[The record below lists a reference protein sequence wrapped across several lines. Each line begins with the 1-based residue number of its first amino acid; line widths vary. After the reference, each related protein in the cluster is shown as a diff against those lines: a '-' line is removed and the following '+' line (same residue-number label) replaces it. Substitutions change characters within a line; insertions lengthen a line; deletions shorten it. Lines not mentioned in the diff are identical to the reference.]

1 MKKAFLTQPFGG
13 YYHTEPE
20 LDLTLTAVENKAVMG
35 EVLRQVWQPVALCSE
50 IETLPRAVRMF
61 GEDLVVFRTRQ
72 GKVAILARHCS
83 HRGTSLEFG
92 IPSVEGIRC
101 CYHGWHYA
109 VNGQILDT
117 PGDPPTSKL
126 KDQMCHPA
134 YPAIEYNGIVF
145 GYFGPPEEI
154 PEFPIYDSYEIP
166 GDKLVPYSL
175 TYPCNWLQVHENVMD
190 PVHAV
195 FLHTRVTFSHFTDT
209 WGLLPDLQ
217 WLDTPTG
224 MIYIT
229 TRRQADH
236 VWIRS
241 NDIILPNLAQV
252 GYVLEGGER
261 LKNFGNVG
269 RVGIT
274 RWTTPV
280 DNETCKIIGWRHFN
294 DDQNPDGL
302 HDENECGLEKVDF
315 FGQTG
320 ERTYKDRQ
328 KEPGDYDAQVSQGR
342 IANHNLEHL
351 TFCDGG
357 VMQLRRHLR
366 RCIDRLNDGKSNEQ
380 SLIRLPNGTIP
391 TYCHDT
397 VIKAPG
403 IRDDNEHDI
412 LKQIAHRVT
421 DIIVNGEYQDKA
433 DRVEQIKQ
441 HIDRFVAEIN
451 PEPVN

>member
-1 MKKAFLTQPFGG
+1 MGLGLLDTKAEEGFDTGLPGQDFTGNELTLSPDVNVNGIFRYFHSLADMGNVALQLDFNYLSDHYFSIDNSPFHFHEGYSVWNGRIGYKSANERYSLSFAVENLFDKEYLNYSVDFTPLLGMSQLMPGRPPVVQCHPGCQFLIPLTSQGHFMKKAFLTQPFGG

-252 GYVLEGGER
+252 GYVLEGGGAPQKLR
-261 LKNFGNVG
+261 QRRTG
-269 RVGIT
+269 RHY
-274 RWTTPV
+274 P
-280 DNETCKIIGWRHFN
+280 
-294 DDQNPDGL
+294 L
-302 HDENECGLEKVDF
+302 
-315 FGQTG
+315 
-320 ERTYKDRQ
+320 
-328 KEPGDYDAQVSQGR
+328 DYS
-342 IANHNLEHL
+342 
-351 TFCDGG
+351 GG
-357 VMQLRRHLR
+357 
-366 RCIDRLNDGKSNEQ
+366 
-380 SLIRLPNGTIP
+380 
-391 TYCHDT
+391 
-397 VIKAPG
+397 
-403 IRDDNEHDI
+403 
-412 LKQIAHRVT
+412 
-421 DIIVNGEYQDKA
+421 
-433 DRVEQIKQ
+433 
-441 HIDRFVAEIN
+441 
-451 PEPVN
+451 

>member
-1 MKKAFLTQPFGG
+1 MKKGFLTQPFGG
-13 YYHTEPE
+13 YYHNDPE
-20 LDLTLTAVENKAVMG
+20 LDLSLTEVEKKTAMG
-35 EVLRQVWQPVALCSE
+35 EVLRRVWQPVALCAE
-50 IETLPRAVRMF
+50 IETLPKAARMF
-61 GEDLVVFRTRQ
+61 GEDLVIFRTRQ
-72 GKVAILARHCS
+72 DKAAILARHCS

-92 IPSVEGIRC
+92 IPSDDGIRC

-117 PGDPPTSKL
+117 PGDPPSSRL
-126 KDQMCHPA
+126 KDQLCHPA
-134 YPAIEYNGIVF
+134 YPAMEYRGLVF
-145 GYFGPPEEI
+145 GYFGPPEDI

-229 TRRQADH
+229 TRRQGDH

-261 LKNFGNVG
+261 LKRFGNVG

-280 DNETCKIIGWRHFN
+280 DNETCKIVGWRHFN

-320 ERTYKDRQ
+320 ERPYQDRQ
-328 KEPGDYDAQVSQGR
+328 KQPGDYDAQVSQGR

-366 RCIDRLNDGKSNEQ
+366 RCLDRIDNGKLCRQ
-380 SLIRLPNGTIP
+380 SSVRLPNGMIP

-397 VIKAPG
+397 VIKVSG
-403 IRDDNEHDI
+403 IREDNEQQI
-412 LKQIAHRVT
+412 LKHIGKRVT
-421 DIIVNGEYQDKA
+421 EIIVNGDYQDKA
-433 DRVEQIKQ
+433 DRAEQIKLQ
-441 HIDRFVAEIN
+441 IDRFVEEIN
-451 PEPVN
+451 AELVY

>member
-1 MKKAFLTQPFGG
+1 MKKAFLTQRFGG

-20 LDLTLTAVENKAVMG
+20 LDLSLTEVENKAAMG
-35 EVLRQVWQPVALCSE
+35 EVLRHVWQPVALCSE
-50 IETLPRAVRMF
+50 IETLPKAARMF
-61 GEDLVVFRTRQ
+61 GEDLVIFRTRQ
-72 GKVAILARHCS
+72 DKAAILARHCS

-92 IPSVEGIRC
+92 IPSDDGIRC

-117 PGDPPTSKL
+117 PGDPPSSRL
-126 KDQMCHPA
+126 KDQLCHPA
-134 YPAIEYNGIVF
+134 YPAMEYKGLVF
-145 GYFGPPEEI
+145 GYFGPPEDI

-229 TRRQADH
+229 TRRQGDH

-261 LKNFGNVG
+261 LKRFGNVG

-280 DNETCKIIGWRHFN
+280 DNETCKIVGWRHFN

-320 ERTYKDRQ
+320 ERPYQDRQ
-328 KEPGDYDAQVSQGR
+328 KQPGDYDAQVSQGR

-357 VMQLRRHLR
+357 VLQLRRHLR
-366 RCIDRLNDGKSNEQ
+366 RCLDRIDNGKLCRQ
-380 SLIRLPNGTIP
+380 SSVRLPNGMIP

-397 VIKAPG
+397 VIKVSG
-403 IRDDNEHDI
+403 IREDNEQQI
-412 LKQIAHRVT
+412 LKHIGKRVT
-421 DIIVNGEYQDKA
+421 EIIVNGDYQDKA
-433 DRVEQIKQ
+433 DRAEQIKLQ
-441 HIDRFVAEIN
+441 IDRFVEEIN
-451 PEPVN
+451 AELVY